1 MATLTIQLDEETLR
15 KLQERAARNGRSA
28 EAVVSEVVVDS
39 LQEESTPNPP
49 LEDLG
54 TSIRKRFAFIGGIDL
69 PIAQRQFST
78 RAGHV
83 FDA

>member
-1 MATLTIQLDEETLR
+1 MASLTIQLDEETLR

-39 LQEESTPNPP
+39 LQEASTPNPP
-49 LEDLG
+49 VEDLG
-54 TSIRKRFAFIGGIDL
+54 TAIRRRFASIGGVDL

-78 RAGHV
+78 RATPV
-83 FDA
+83 FDE